1 MDLSQYFVSLATI
14 VPLAVL
20 ITEFLKLK
28 LKIEKNWA
36 KQVTAWVISVVLCL
50 FGMWLNLGILSHV
63 TFVQAVAY
71 GIATGL
77 VANGIFDLSIVQTL
91 LNLLLG
97 FLKPKE

>member
-1 MDLSQYFVSLATI
+1 MDLSQYFVSLAAI

-20 ITEFLKLK
+20 VTEFLKVK
-28 LKIEKNWA
+28 LKIETTWV
-36 KQVTAWVISVVLCL
+36 KQVTAWVVSVVLCL
-50 FGMWLNLGILSHV
+50 LGMWLNLGILAHV
-63 TFVQAVAY
+63 TITQAIVY

-77 VANGIFDLSIVQTL
+77 VANGIFDITVVQTL

>member
-28 LKIEKNWA
+28 LKIEKNWL

-50 FGMWLNLGILSHV
+50 FGMWLNLGILADV
-63 TFVQAVAY
+63 TVIQAVVY
-71 GIATGL
+71 GVATGL
-77 VANGIFDLSIVQTL
+77 VANGIFDLNMVQTL
-91 LNLLLG
+91 LAFLLS
-97 FLKPKE
+97 FLKKKE